1 MLSPE
6 LTDQVIGLPAT
17 DRMALMEVIARSL
30 KAQPLMDGLVSPAGI
45 EDYFAAGQSYE
56 VWTPIEAPEAG
67 EALLALLAA
76 ESTVSHE

>member
-30 KAQPLMDGLVSPAGI
+30 KAQPLMDGLASPAGI

>member
-6 LTDQVIGLPAT
+6 LTDQIIGLPAT
-17 DRMALMEVIARSL
+17 DRMALMEVISRSL
-30 KAQPLMDGLVSPAGI
+30 KAQSLPNESVNLAVI
-45 EDYFAAGQSYE
+45 EDYFVSGQTYE

-67 EALLALLAA
+67 QALLALLAA